1 MYVSYFE
8 LIIILQKYYEVLIIC
23 SQWIY
28 SCMYEELVL
37 DGAEKSLSCVYNAI
51 YEGKLWKLG
60 MELLVAFIENGTQET
75 AENAKINIR
84 KIKLYR
90 YMFSAH

>member
-28 SCMYEELVL
+28 SCTYEELIL
-37 DGAEKSLSCVYNAI
+37 DGAE
-51 YEGKLWKLG
+51 
-60 MELLVAFIENGTQET
+60 
-75 AENAKINIR
+75 
-84 KIKLYR
+84 
-90 YMFSAH
+90 